1 MPKAR
6 HVQESVTIQRSSETV
21 FAFLA
26 DLENDK
32 KWRPSVLEMARVSGD
47 GVGARYRQVIRGP
60 RGRRIPADIEITEL
74 QPDRLIGFRTLAGP
88 VRPEGRYELTPS
100 GAGTSVKF
108 SLRAELSGPQRLLSR
123 PVGKAMQS
131 EVGAL
136 ANLRRV
142 LEKE

>member
-1 MPKAR
+1 
-6 HVQESVTIQRSSETV
+6 
-21 FAFLA
+21 
-26 DLENDK
+26 
-32 KWRPSVLEMARVSGD
+32 VSGD

-100 GAGTSVKF
+100 GASTSVKF